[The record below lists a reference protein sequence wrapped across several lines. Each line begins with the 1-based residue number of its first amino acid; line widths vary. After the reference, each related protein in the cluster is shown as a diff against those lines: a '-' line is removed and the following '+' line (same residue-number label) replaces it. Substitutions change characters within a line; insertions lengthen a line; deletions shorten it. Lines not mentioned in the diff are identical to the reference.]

1 MNKFIYFIRIRL
13 FLIACAGFHTMWISL
28 AISYL
33 IDIEP
38 TIFQAMVI
46 ICFIGMSV
54 YFLIALPKKLE
65 EALHRK
71 G

>member
-1 MNKFIYFIRIRL
+1 MNKLIYFIRIRL

-28 AISYL
+28 AISYF

-38 TIFQAMVI
+38 TIFQAMAI

-54 YFLIALPKKLE
+54 YFLIAFPKKLE
-65 EALHRK
+65 EALHGK